1 MKTKLKS
8 ITIII
13 FLLLILFSILYFPKE
28 AIDSV
33 LFGINIWSYNV
44 FPALFPFFIIA
55 DLLVNYGFIEFLSEI
70 FKNLMIIFGLSGNC
84 SFALLGSIVSGFPSG
99 AKYTKQLLEE
109 EKISVQ
115 EANHLIRFTHFSN
128 PLFIMG
134 TIGAVLLKNKK
145 LGIIIL
151 LAHFLGNLIIG
162 IIFRPKCNYTYE
174 KVSLKRAIDEAHK
187 KRINN
192 NKGFANII
200 SDAIYNT
207 INILILLLGIIIIF
221 LIITNLITKIFT
233 LNETFSIIIKGICE
247 MTQGVKFA
255 AGSHF
260 SILTKIMLI
269 TSFLSFGGLSVHL
282 QTSSIISNTKIKY
295 KNFLLARIIHSFIAT
310 VLVYIFYVILYFS
323 NF

>member
-13 FLLLILFSILYFPKE
+13 FLLLILFSILYFPNE
-28 AIDSV
+28 TIDSV
-33 LFGINIWSYNV
+33 LLGINIWSYNV
-44 FPALFPFFIIA
+44 FPSLFPFFIIA

-70 FKNLMIIFGLSGNC
+70 FKNLMLIFGLSGNC
-84 SFALLGSIVSGFPSG
+84 SFAFLGSIVSGFPSG
-99 AKYTKQLLEE
+99 SKYTKQLLEE
-109 EKISVQ
+109 GKITVQ

-134 TIGAVLLKNKK
+134 TIGAVLLKDKK

-151 LAHFLGNLIIG
+151 LAHFLGNFIIG
-162 IIFRPKCNYTYE
+162 IIFRPKCNYTHE
-174 KVSLKRAIDEAHK
+174 KVSLKKAIDDAHK

-192 NKGFANII
+192 DKTFANII

-221 LIITNLITKIFT
+221 LIFTNLITKIFI
-233 LNETFSIIIKGICE
+233 LNENFSIIIKGIFE
-247 MTQGVKFA
+247 MTQGVKFVA
-255 AGSHF
+255 ISHF
-260 SILTKIMLI
+260 SILMKIMLI
-269 TSFLSFGGLSVHL
+269 TFFLSFGGLSVHL
-282 QTSSIISNTKIKY
+282 QTSSIISDTKIKY

-310 VLVYIFYVILYFS
+310 ALVYILYILFYFP